1 MDEETSPE
9 DDQDKPSNPFSG
21 LSGDIKD
28 RIEEERIATQE
39 GERQVALDF
48 IRIFRVKEKISSLN
62 GPRVLVSTATLM
74 IWLLWWKRI
83 KSAWIFV
90 HRRLALLFPCLW
102 AWTTRFSWGKS
113 F

>member
-39 GERQVALDF
+39 GERQVALD
-48 IRIFRVKEKISSLN
+48 S
-62 GPRVLVSTATLM
+62 VSYTHLTLPTM
-74 IWLLWWKRI
+74 WY
-83 KSAWIFV
+83 V
-90 HRRLALLFPCLW
+90 
-102 AWTTRFSWGKS
+102 
-113 F
+113 

>member
-28 RIEEERIATQE
+28 RIEEERIATQG

-62 GPRVLVSTATLM
+62 LSL
-74 IWLLWWKRI
+74 IHI
-83 KSAWIFV
+83 
-90 HRRLALLFPCLW
+90 
-102 AWTTRFSWGKS
+102 
-113 F
+113 